1 MHYQLRAK
9 KVSLRPTS
17 LGKRKQKCDSPGKT
31 YMFQFFVNVFWDDA
45 DVIRWLLS
53 GVLAFVVLLDIFVT
67 YACLQ
72 Q

>member
-1 MHYQLRAK
+1 
-9 KVSLRPTS
+9 
-17 LGKRKQKCDSPGKT
+17 
-31 YMFQFFVNVFWDDA
+31 MFQFFVNVFWDDA